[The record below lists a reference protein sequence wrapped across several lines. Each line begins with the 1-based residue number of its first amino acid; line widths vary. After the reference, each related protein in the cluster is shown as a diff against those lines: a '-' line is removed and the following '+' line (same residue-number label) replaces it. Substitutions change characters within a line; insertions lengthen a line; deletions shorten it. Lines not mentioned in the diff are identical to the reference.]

1 MKYQF
6 QSEQGNLSFKPKY
19 FTDAIKILIIIN
31 VGMFLLRFVAKSQ
44 IDLAGIFGLS
54 PNTVWPMIWQPITY
68 MFIHGDLF
76 HVLINMFVLWMFGSE
91 MESIWG
97 RAQFLRYYFLT
108 GVGSGLVWL
117 LFNTGQSYSVLI
129 GASGAI
135 YGILIAYGMMFP
147 NRTVYLYFMIP
158 IKVKWFVVFLGAVA
172 FLSSFNNNTNISHLT
187 HLSGMVIGFV
197 YLRYYWHWK
206 DFRFSV
212 HKQIEE
218 FRSSISSKRDKKKIE
233 MQNEVDQLLDKIN
246 ETGYDNLTEE
256 EKDLLYRASKDFSQG
271 RKKD

>member
-1 MKYQF
+1 LRYQF
-6 QSEQGNLSFKPKY
+6 QSEQGNLSFKPKI

-31 VGMFLLRFVAKSQ
+31 VGLFLLRFVAKSQ

-97 RAQFLRYYFLT
+97 RTQFLRYYFLT

-117 LFNTGQSYSVLI
+117 LFNAGQSYSVLI

-158 IKVKWFVVFLGAVA
+158 IKVKWFVIFLGVVA

-187 HLSGMVIGFV
+187 HLSGMMIGFV

-206 DFRFSV
+206 DFRFSM

-218 FRSSISSKRDKKKIE
+218 FRTSISSKRDKKKIE
-233 MQNEVDQLLDKIN
+233 MKNEVDQLLDKIN

-256 EKDLLYRASKDFSQG
+256 EKDLLFRASKDFSRG

>member
-1 MKYQF
+1 MRYQF
-6 QSEQGNLSFKPKY
+6 QSEQGNLSFKPKI
-19 FTDAIKILIIIN
+19 FTDTIKILIIIN
-31 VGMFLLRFVAKSQ
+31 VGLFLLRFVAKSQ

-97 RAQFLRYYFLT
+97 RTQFLRYYFLT

-117 LFNTGQSYSVLI
+117 LFNAGQSYSVLI

-218 FRSSISSKRDKKKIE
+218 FRSSISSKRDQKKIE

>member
-1 MKYQF
+1 LKYQF

-19 FTDAIKILIIIN
+19 FTDAIKIIIIIN
-31 VGMFLLRFVAKSQ
+31 VGLFLLRFVAKSQ

-54 PNTVWPMIWQPITY
+54 PKTVWPMIWQPITY

-117 LFNTGQSYSVLI
+117 LFNAGQSYSVLI

-218 FRSSISSKRDKKKIE
+218 FRSSISSKRDQKKIE

-256 EKDLLYRASKDFSQG
+256 EKDLLYRASKDFSRG

>member
-1 MKYQF
+1 MRYQF
-6 QSEQGNLSFKPKY
+6 QSEQGNLSFKPKI

-31 VGMFLLRFVAKSQ
+31 VGLFLLRFVAKSQ

-218 FRSSISSKRDKKKIE
+218 FRSSINSKRDQKKIE

-256 EKDLLYRASKDFSQG
+256 EKDLLYRASKDFSRG

>member
-1 MKYQF
+1 MRYQF

-31 VGMFLLRFVAKSQ
+31 VGLFLLRFVAKSQ

-97 RAQFLRYYFLT
+97 RTQFLRYYFLT

-117 LFNTGQSYSVLI
+117 LFNAGQSYSVLI

-218 FRSSISSKRDKKKIE
+218 FRSSISSKRDQKKIE

-256 EKDLLYRASKDFSQG
+256 EKDLLYRASKDFSRG

>member
-1 MKYQF
+1 LRYQF
-6 QSEQGNLSFKPKY
+6 QSEQGNLSFKPKI
-19 FTDAIKILIIIN
+19 FTDAIKILIFIN
-31 VGMFLLRFVAKSQ
+31 VGLFLLRLIAKSQ

-68 MFIHGDLF
+68 MFIHGDFF

-97 RAQFLRYYFLT
+97 RTQFLRYYFLT

-117 LFNTGQSYSVLI
+117 LFNAGQSYSVLI

-135 YGILIAYGMMFP
+135 YGILLAYGMMFP

-158 IKVKWFVVFLGAVA
+158 IKVKWFVIFLGSVA
-172 FLSSFNNNTNISHLT
+172 FLSSFNNHTSISHLT
-187 HLSGMVIGFV
+187 HLSGMAIGFV
-197 YLRYYWHWK
+197 YLRYYWHWN
-206 DFRFSV
+206 DFRFSM

-218 FRSSISSKRDKKKIE
+218 FRSSISSKRDQKKIE
-233 MQNEVDQLLDKIN
+233 MQNKVDQLLDKIN
-246 ETGYDNLTEE
+246 EKGYDNLTEE
-256 EKDLLYRASKDFSQG
+256 EKDLLYSASKDFSRG

>member
-1 MKYQF
+1 MRYQF
-6 QSEQGNLSFKPKY
+6 QSEQGNLSFKPKI

-31 VGMFLLRFVAKSQ
+31 VGLFLLRFVAKSQ

-117 LFNTGQSYSVLI
+117 LFNAGQSYSVLI

-218 FRSSISSKRDKKKIE
+218 FRSSISSKRDQKKIE

-246 ETGYDNLTEE
+246 DAGYDNLTEE

>member
-1 MKYQF
+1 MRYQF
-6 QSEQGNLSFKPKY
+6 QSEQGNLSFKPKI

-31 VGMFLLRFVAKSQ
+31 VGLFLLRFVAKSQ

-218 FRSSISSKRDKKKIE
+218 FRSSISSKRDQKKIE

>member
-1 MKYQF
+1 MRYQF
-6 QSEQGNLSFKPKY
+6 QSEQGNLSFKPKI
-19 FTDAIKILIIIN
+19 FTDAIKILIFIN
-31 VGMFLLRFVAKSQ
+31 VGLFLLRLIAKSQ

-68 MFIHGDLF
+68 MFIHGDFF

-97 RAQFLRYYFLT
+97 RTQFLRYYFLT

-117 LFNTGQSYSVLI
+117 LFNAGQSYSVLI

-135 YGILIAYGMMFP
+135 YGILLAYGMMFP

-158 IKVKWFVVFLGAVA
+158 IKVKWFVIFLGSVA
-172 FLSSFNNNTNISHLT
+172 FLSSFNNHTSISHLT
-187 HLSGMVIGFV
+187 HLSGMAIGFV
-197 YLRYYWHWK
+197 YLRYYWHWN
-206 DFRFSV
+206 DFRFSM

-218 FRSSISSKRDKKKIE
+218 FRSSISSKRDQKKIE
-233 MQNEVDQLLDKIN
+233 MQNKVDQLLDKIN
-246 ETGYDNLTEE
+246 EKGYDNLTEE
-256 EKDLLYRASKDFSQG
+256 EKDLLYSASKDFSRG

>member
-1 MKYQF
+1 MRYQF

-31 VGMFLLRFVAKSQ
+31 VGLFLLRFVAKSQ

-97 RAQFLRYYFLT
+97 RTQFLRYYFLT

-117 LFNTGQSYSVLI
+117 LFNAGQSYSVLI

-218 FRSSISSKRDKKKIE
+218 FRSSINSKRDQKKIE

>member
-1 MKYQF
+1 MRYQF
-6 QSEQGNLSFKPKY
+6 QSEQGNLSFKPKI

-31 VGMFLLRFVAKSQ
+31 VGLFLLRFVAKSQ

-97 RAQFLRYYFLT
+97 RTQFLRYYFLT

-117 LFNTGQSYSVLI
+117 LFNAGQSYSVLI

-218 FRSSISSKRDKKKIE
+218 FRSSISSKKDKKKIE

>member
-1 MKYQF
+1 MRYQF
-6 QSEQGNLSFKPKY
+6 QSEQGNLSFKPKI

-31 VGMFLLRFVAKSQ
+31 VGLFLLRFVAKSQ

-218 FRSSISSKRDKKKIE
+218 FRSSISSKRDQKKIE

-246 ETGYDNLTEE
+246 DTGYDNLTEE
-256 EKDLLYRASKDFSQG
+256 EKDLLYRASKDFSRG